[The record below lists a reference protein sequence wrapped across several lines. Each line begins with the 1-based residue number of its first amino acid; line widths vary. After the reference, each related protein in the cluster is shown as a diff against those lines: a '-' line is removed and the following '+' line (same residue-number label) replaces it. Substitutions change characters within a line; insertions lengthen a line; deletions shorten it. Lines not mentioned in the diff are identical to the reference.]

1 MPHGEYL
8 LNFKYSDKIFT
19 QKERSMILLT
29 NFTREHVNKE
39 IGDHYRER
47 FFRRVQW
54 ITIEH

>member
-1 MPHGEYL
+1 
-8 LNFKYSDKIFT
+8 
-19 QKERSMILLT
+19 MILLT

-54 ITIEH
+54 ITIEHQKFYKLFTEDEHDELKGIK